1 MPLADPVYIPLTRLP
16 NLRLL
21 MDRMDALLASLE
33 EVDDGG
39 SIDAAQQLL
48 DNAFTARAIKQAER
62 ARDYTAE
69 VRPCTVAPHPA
80 SNWKLPMGV
89 RPRTRIEG

>member
-1 MPLADPVYIPLTRLP
+1 
-16 NLRLL
+16 

-33 EVDDGG
+33 EVDGGG
-39 SIDAAQQLL
+39 SIDAAQKLL

-62 ARDYTAE
+62 ARDYAAE
-69 VRPCTVAPHPA
+69 VRPWAVAPHPA
-80 SNWKLPMGV
+80 SKWKPPMGV